1 MFLLSVRRLKPRNLQ
16 IIPILDRGLR
26 ERSAD
31 VKRKASA
38 IVGNM
43 ATLTAPE
50 DLIPYLTQLVPLLR
64 GVLIDPVPEARSTA
78 AKSLG
83 GLVERLGEQNFPD
96 LIDTLMAVLKSP
108 SSGVDQQGAA
118 QGVSEIL
125 AGLGVDRLEIGRA
138 HV

>member
-1 MFLLSVRRLKPRNLQ
+1 MSTQ
-16 IIPILDRGLR
+16 IVPILDRGLR

-43 ATLTAPE
+43 ATLTAAE

-64 GVLIDPVPEARSTA
+64 GVLVDPVPEARSTA

-83 GLVERLGEQNFPD
+83 GLVERLGEQNFPG

-108 SSGVDQQGAA
+108 SSGVDQQGKAVHFERA
-118 QGVSEIL
+118 
-125 AGLGVDRLEIGRA
+125 RL
-138 HV
+138 